1 MINLDIWMRENPL
14 TYVWFGSYTVA
25 LLIFAVEIA
34 MVKHKRKI
42 TLQQVRLM
50 RNAEDD
56 TQTSTSEEGS
66 A

>member
-1 MINLDIWMRENPL
+1 MISLDIWMRENPL
-14 TYVWFGSYTVA
+14 TYVWFGSYAVA
-25 LLIFAVEIA
+25 IEIA

-50 RNAEDD
+50 RNAGDDD
-56 TQTSTSEEGS
+56 TKANIREEDS

>member
-1 MINLDIWMRENPL
+1 MISLDIWMRENPL
-14 TYVWFGSYTVA
+14 TYVWFGSYAVA
-25 LLIFAVEIA
+25 LLIFAIEIA

-50 RNAEDD
+50 RNAGDD
-56 TQTSTSEEGS
+56 TKTSAREEDS